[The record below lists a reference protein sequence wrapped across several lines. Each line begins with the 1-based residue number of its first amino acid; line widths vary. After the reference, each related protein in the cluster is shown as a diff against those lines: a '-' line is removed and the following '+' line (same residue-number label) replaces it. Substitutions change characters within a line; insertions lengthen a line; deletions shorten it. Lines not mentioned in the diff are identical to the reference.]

1 MNKEEVRVRFAP
13 SPTGHLHVGGART
26 AIYNWLLAKKY
37 GGTFILRIEDTDIK
51 RLFPGAIE
59 GILDSLSWLGLNWNE
74 GPVVGGDYG
83 PYQQSKRMDL
93 YRNVAYKLL
102 EEGKAY
108 RCFCEPKELE
118 ERRRKALKEKKAPM
132 YDERCRK
139 LSKKEIDELLKMKK
153 PFAIRL
159 KIPETGVTE
168 INDLIHGKIVFENK
182 FIEDFVLLRSNG
194 NPTYN
199 HSCVVDDNAM
209 KISLVIRGDDHIP
222 NTPKQVN
229 IYKALGYP
237 IPKFA
242 HLPMIL
248 GPDGSKLSK
257 RHGATAVGE
266 YEEAGYLPQTMLNF
280 LTLLG
285 WSYDDKTTIF
295 SKNDLINKFS
305 IENVSKNPAVFD
317 IKKLDWMNGYYIRNL
332 TVEKLTELIIPFLQN
347 KELIHKKMTK
357 DVRSKIEEI
366 VPIIQERIKLLSDVI
381 PLTDFLFKEE
391 IEIEESALKDV
402 IKTENKDKIIDSVIT
417 RLNSLKDFSKEKI
430 EKTLREM
437 LDELSVS
444 ARKAF
449 MLIRVAISG
458 KKVSPPLF
466 ESIYILGKNKTI
478 QRLTE
483 FKKQC
488 QVLT

>member
-1 MNKEEVRVRFAP
+1 
-13 SPTGHLHVGGART
+13 
-26 AIYNWLLAKKY
+26 
-37 GGTFILRIEDTDIK
+37 
-51 RLFPGAIE
+51 
-59 GILDSLSWLGLNWNE
+59 
-74 GPVVGGDYG
+74 
-83 PYQQSKRMDL
+83 
-93 YRNVAYKLL
+93 
-102 EEGKAY
+102 
-108 RCFCEPKELE
+108 
-118 ERRRKALKEKKAPM
+118 
-132 YDERCRK
+132 
-139 LSKKEIDELLKMKK
+139 
-153 PFAIRL
+153 
-159 KIPETGVTE
+159 
-168 INDLIHGKIVFENK
+168 
-182 FIEDFVLLRSNG
+182 
-194 NPTYN
+194 
-199 HSCVVDDNAM
+199 VDDNAM

-266 YEEAGYLPQTMLNF
+266 YEEKGYLPQVMLNF

-332 TVEKLTELIIPFLQN
+332 TVEKLAELIIPFLQN
-347 KELIHKKMTK
+347 KELVPKKITK
-357 DVRSKIEEI
+357 DIRSKIEEI
-366 VPIIQERIKLLSDVI
+366 VPAIQERIKLLSDVV

-391 IEIEESALKDV
+391 VEIEESALKDV

-444 ARKAF
+444 AKKAF

-483 FKKQC
+483 FKKRC